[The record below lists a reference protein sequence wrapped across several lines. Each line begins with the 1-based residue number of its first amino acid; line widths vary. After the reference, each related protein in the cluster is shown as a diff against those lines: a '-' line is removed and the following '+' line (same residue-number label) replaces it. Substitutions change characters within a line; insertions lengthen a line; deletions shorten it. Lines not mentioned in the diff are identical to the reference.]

1 MERKPVVQRPSTFA
15 IRPLVGVA
23 IQLVAG
29 WSGGFR
35 GKNCRRS
42 VDTWPGRGGKLVDRR
57 KNGWKKGGGVGHG
70 LTLYLVATL
79 HIPSGRPVKS
89 TGRIDLS
96 FLYTHI
102 RIYIYNI
109 FFIFYFSRSLSTT
122 YLVGNRDESPIRT
135 VNRWTK
141 RTRLPIKRFILEF
154 TRSVGILFQIC
165 RSFATDRDA
174 RDFSYGR
181 FAAAVWFVSRP
192 PARKY
197 LNARNFKWFRR
208 DENIQTS
215 GVQIFNNNQANRV

>member
-1 MERKPVVQRPSTFA
+1 MERKPVVQQPSTFA

-96 FLYTHI
+96 FLYTHT
-102 RIYIYNI
+102 RIYIYII
-109 FFIFYFSRSLSTT
+109 FFLFFSFTFHDVPRGKSRRIANTDGQSVDQTNAAPHKAFYIGVYALGRNSFSNLSIVRDRSRRERFFLW
-122 YLVGNRDESPIRT
+122 T
-135 VNRWTK
+135 V
-141 RTRLPIKRFILEF
+141 
-154 TRSVGILFQIC
+154 C
-165 RSFATDRDA
+165 R
-174 RDFSYGR
+174 
-181 FAAAVWFVSRP
+181 
-192 PARKY
+192 
-197 LNARNFKWFRR
+197 RR
-208 DENIQTS
+208 
-215 GVQIFNNNQANRV
+215 VVC

>member
-1 MERKPVVQRPSTFA
+1 M
-15 IRPLVGVA
+15 
-23 IQLVAG
+23 
-29 WSGGFR
+29 
-35 GKNCRRS
+35 
-42 VDTWPGRGGKLVDRR
+42 GGKKGEGSDT
-57 KNGWKKGGGVGHG
+57 GWPYILLLLCISQAVVP
-70 LTLYLVATL
+70 LNPQDAS
-79 HIPSGRPVKS
+79 IF
-89 TGRIDLS
+89 LS
-96 FLYTHI
+96 FIHTHAY
-102 RIYIYNI
+102 IYII
-109 FFIFYFSRSLSTT
+109 FFLFFIFFRSLSTT

-181 FAAAVWFVSRP
+181 FGATVWFVSRP